1 MNRSKVTAGVN
12 ADHKANQRNPDHQ
25 AWQKVN
31 DNKSNQGNPNNPA
44 YWQSRNLPIPGYKK

>member
-44 YWQSRNLPIPGYKK
+44 YWQSRNLPIPGNKK